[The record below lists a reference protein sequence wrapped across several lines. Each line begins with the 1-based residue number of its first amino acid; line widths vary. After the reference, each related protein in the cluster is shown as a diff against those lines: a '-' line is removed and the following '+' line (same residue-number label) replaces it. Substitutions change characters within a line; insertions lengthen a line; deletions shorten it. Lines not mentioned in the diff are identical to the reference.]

1 LELNAEGEHPD
12 PGQRAAGYSE
22 KTAKPAASRLLTNV
36 NVAEE
41 IANDPRK
48 QHGNAA
54 KAAISEAYAR
64 SDRLQAS
71 KESYSFLKVSSE
83 IAGAFRNPSAR
94 RSRKS
99 LIVWMQNTSLSVF
112 RKHLFS
118 EHD

>member
-1 LELNAEGEHPD
+1 MLRFLRKLPGSELVRN
-12 PGQRAAGYSE
+12 RKVS
-22 KTAKPAASRLLTNV
+22 
-36 NVAEE
+36 EE

-48 QHGNAA
+48 RHGNGA
-54 KAAISEAYAR
+54 KAAISAAYAR

-83 IAGAFRNPSAR
+83 IAGVFRNPSAG

-99 LIVWMQNTSLSVF
+99 LIVWMQNTSLSTF

-118 EHD
+118 ERGYLFSVASLTVRARIGL